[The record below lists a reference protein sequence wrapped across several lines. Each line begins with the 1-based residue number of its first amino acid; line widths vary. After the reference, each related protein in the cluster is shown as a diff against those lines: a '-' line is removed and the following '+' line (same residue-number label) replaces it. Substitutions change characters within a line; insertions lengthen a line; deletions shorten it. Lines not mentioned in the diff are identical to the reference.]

1 MSHEASSAARVG
13 GLVNEGHARGYE
25 RCKPPSV
32 YGQRA
37 TRRQEPTKVVP
48 TMTTSRRQRSESFGK
63 GSSSHV
69 ARGVGICSLILAFA
83 RD

>member
-13 GLVNEGHARGYE
+13 GLVSEGHARRHE
-25 RCKPPSV
+25 RRKSQSASGP
-32 YGQRA
+32 RA

-48 TMTTSRRQRSESFGK
+48 TMTTQRRQRSESFGK

-69 ARGVGICSLILAFA
+69 ARGVGISSLIAFA
-83 RD
+83 RE